1 MTTLNS
7 AVECI
12 WPVGATLAEG
22 PFWHAQQGALYFVD
36 IKGKTVHRCAED
48 GGARA
53 TWTLP
58 DQVGFAL
65 PMADGGLLCG
75 LPGRVARLS
84 LDGGKMETAL
94 SGAPGQAASFDPS
107 GGALETLLALEGHL
121 PGNRNNDGYVD
132 VAGRL
137 WFGTMDN
144 AETAATG
151 ALYRWDGKHLLQ
163 QDAGYIITNG
173 PCVSPDGRTFYHTDT
188 LAGLI
193 YAFDLA
199 PDGSLSNRRVLVRTA
214 APGYPDGTA
223 IDAEGALW
231 VSMFRGA
238 RIDRYAPDGALI
250 GSIAMPCSN
259 ITKVAF
265 GGADLRTVFVT
276 TARKGLTVEELSRE
290 PLAGGIFR
298 FRTEVPGLP
307 QHVFQPET

>member
-1 MTTLNS
+1 MTGAVTPLHS

-22 PFWHAQQGALYFVD
+22 PFWHADQRALYFVD

-65 PMADGGLLCG
+65 PMSDGALLCG
-75 LPGRVARLS
+75 LPGKVVRFDA
-84 LDGGKMETAL
+84 DGG
-94 SGAPGQAASFDPS
+94 G
-107 GGALETLLALEGHL
+107 LETLLALEGDL
-121 PGNRNNDGYVD
+121 PGNRNNDGYID
-132 VAGRL
+132 AAGRL

-151 ALYRWDGKHLLQ
+151 ALYRWDGAHLRRLD
-163 QDAGYIITNG
+163 DAYIITNG
-173 PCVSPDGRTFYHTDT
+173 PCISPDGRTFYHTDT
-188 LAGLI
+188 LAGQI

-199 PDGSLSNRRVLVRTA
+199 PDGTLGNRRVLIRTA
-214 APGYPDGTA
+214 APGHPDGTA

-231 VSMFRGA
+231 VSMFRGG

-250 GSIAMPCSN
+250 GSVAMPCSN

-276 TARKGLTVEELSRE
+276 TARKGLTAEELSRE

-307 QHVFQPET
+307 QHVFQPETRTENRDDQR

>member
-1 MTTLNS
+1 MSGILS

-36 IKGKTVHRCAED
+36 IKGGTVHRCAED
-48 GGARA
+48 GSARA

-65 PMADGGLLCG
+65 PMADGALVCG
-75 LPGRVARLS
+75 LPGRLVRFG
-84 LDGGKMETAL
+84 LD
-94 SGAPGQAASFDPS
+94 
-107 GGALETLLALEGHL
+107 GGALEPLLALEGDL

-132 VAGRL
+132 AAGRL

-144 AETAATG
+144 GEQAATG
-151 ALYRWDGKHLLQ
+151 SLYLWDGKRLRQ
-163 QDAGYIITNG
+163 QDEAYIITNG

-199 PDGSLSNRRVLVRTA
+199 PDGALDKRRVLVRTA
-214 APGYPDGTA
+214 APGHPDGTA
-223 IDAEGALW
+223 IDVEGNLW
-231 VSMFRGA
+231 VSMFRGG
-238 RIDRYAPDGALI
+238 RIDRYAPDGTLI
-250 GSIAMPCSN
+250 GTIAMPCSN

-276 TARKGLTVEELSRE
+276 TARKGLTDEELRRE
-290 PLAGGIFR
+290 PLAGSIFR
-298 FRTEVPGLP
+298 FRTDVPGLP
-307 QHVFQPET
+307 QHGFQPAT

>member
-1 MTTLNS
+1 MKDLHT

-22 PFWHAQQGALYFVD
+22 PFWHARQDALYFVD
-36 IKGKTVHRCAED
+36 IKGKTVHRCDQD

-53 TWTLP
+53 TWALP

-65 PMADGGLLCG
+65 PMAGGELLCG
-75 LPGRVARLS
+75 LPGRLVR
-84 LDGGKMETAL
+84 
-94 SGAPGQAASFDPS
+94 FDPS
-107 GGALETLLALEGHL
+107 GAAMETLLALEGDL
-121 PGNRNNDGYVD
+121 PGNRNNDGYID
-132 VAGRL
+132 AAGRL

-144 AETAATG
+144 GEKAATG
-151 ALYRWDGKHLLQ
+151 ALYRWDGKRLQ
-163 QDAGYIITNG
+163 QRDTAYIITNG
-173 PCVSPDGRTFYHTDT
+173 PCTSPDGRTFYHTDT
-188 LAGLI
+188 LAKLI

-199 PDGSLSNRRVLVRTA
+199 PDGSLSNRRVLIRTA
-214 APGYPDGTA
+214 APGHPDGTA
-223 IDAEGALW
+223 IDAEGTLW
-231 VSMFRGA
+231 VSMFRGG

-290 PLAGGIFR
+290 PLAGSVFR
-298 FRTEVPGLP
+298 FRTGVPGLP
-307 QHVFQPET
+307 QHVFQPEI